1 MSIDITF
8 TLHDEDLQRFEDIIL
23 KAKQALESEQGA
35 EQIEQ
40 AATQA
45 LADARATKLPRF
57 IEERFAKLELLIY
70 MVSEAEW
77 ELTASEGNT
86 ILSALAY
93 FCDPEDLIPDHLP
106 AIGYLDD
113 AIYVEIISQ
122 ELSAELS
129 SYEEFSNYRVAE
141 EQRRK
146 NKGLNTTVG
155 REDWLADKRS
165 VLHSRMRSRRAG
177 HSSSTGWR
185 TRLFSETISVR
196 SLSLLLSLISIKGY
210 QGSAA

>member
-57 IEERFAKLELLIY
+57 IEERFAKLELLIN
-70 MVSEAEW
+70 MVSDAEW
-77 ELTASEGNT
+77 ELTESERNT

-177 HSSSTGWR
+177 NSSSTGWR
-185 TRLFSETISVR
+185 TRLF
-196 SLSLLLSLISIKGY
+196 
-210 QGSAA
+210 